1 MMCIGSNEEVLGL
14 PEEERGISTPI
25 EHSFDIDVSKVK
37 EGTNFTPTEPKKK
50 KKEVIIEKAKS
61 KRNEQCGKSSNL
73 F

>member
-1 MMCIGSNEEVLGL
+1 MMYIGSDEEVLGM

-25 EHSFDIDVSKVK
+25 EHSFDIDISKVK

-50 KKEVIIEKAKS
+50 KGEVIIEKGKT
-61 KRNEQCGKSSNL
+61 KGNGRGRKSSNL